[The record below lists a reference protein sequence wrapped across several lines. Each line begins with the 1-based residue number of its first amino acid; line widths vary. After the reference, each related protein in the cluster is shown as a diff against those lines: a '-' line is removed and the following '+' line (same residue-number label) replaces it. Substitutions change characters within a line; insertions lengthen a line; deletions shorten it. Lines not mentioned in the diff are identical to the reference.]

1 MSRMLNTVR
10 YLKPVQIYSRV
21 YRRRPRIVG
30 SGATPGTRT
39 PARPWIPGI
48 TRESPQIGPN
58 QFRFLNQEHRI
69 ETWNDSGI
77 PKLWLYNLHYFESP
91 AADLIHEWIVEN
103 PVGQGNGWEPYP
115 ISLRICN
122 WIKWHIS
129 GNPLEKMALGSLAL
143 QTRYLAQRVEYHLL
157 GNHLFAN
164 AKALVFAG
172 AFFEGAA
179 ATEWLA
185 SGLRILVTQLPEQ
198 ILADGGHFERSPMYH
213 SLILEDVLDLI
224 NLGRAYPG
232 LLPDLSEVAARML
245 GWLGNM
251 VHPDGR
257 IAFFND
263 AAFGVAPE
271 PAALIRYADR
281 LGIQSGQGPLGESGY
296 IRLENA
302 RAVVFFDAAP
312 IGPDYQPG
320 HAHADTLSFEL
331 SIGGRRAIV
340 NSGISTYENNAE
352 RLAQRSTPAHNTI
365 RLDGEDSSEVWS
377 AFRVARRARPLDVG
391 TDRRFFAEAGH
402 DGYKRLKDPAIH
414 RRRLEL
420 HPDRLV
426 VTDEIQARGEH
437 AVELFFHLHPE
448 AHPDIQMDG
457 RLVKTIEPSA
467 WHPEF
472 NMAIPSRT
480 VVGRWKGPCPVRFI
494 TTIPLAL
501 AASLTS
507 QEHFAQ

>member
-1 MSRMLNTVR
+1 MSRVFNTVR
-10 YLKPVQIYSRV
+10 YLKPVQVCGRIY
-21 YRRRPRIVG
+21 RPKPRTIGAG
-30 SGATPGTRT
+30 STPRT
-39 PARPWIPGI
+39 CTLAGPWIPGVG
-48 TRESPQIGPN
+48 RENPQTGPN
-58 QFRFLNQEHRI
+58 QFRFLNDERRI
-69 ETWNDSGI
+69 ETWNDAGI
-77 PKLWLYNLHYFESP
+77 PKLWLYNLHYFDSP
-91 AADLIHEWIVEN
+91 TAGLIRKWIIEN
-103 PVGQGNGWEPYP
+103 PAGQGNGWEPYP
-115 ISLRICN
+115 LSLRICN
-122 WIKWHIS
+122 WIKWHLS
-129 GNPLEKMALGSLAL
+129 GNLLEKAVLESLAL
-143 QTRYLAQRVEYHLL
+143 QASYLAQSIEYHLL

-172 AFFEGAA
+172 AFFEGSAA
-179 ATEWLA
+179 AEWLGC
-185 SGLRILVTQLPEQ
+185 GLRILAAQVPEQ
-198 ILADGGHFERSPMYH
+198 VLEDGGHFERSPMYH

-224 NLGRAYPG
+224 NLGRTYPG
-232 LLPDLSEVAARML
+232 LLPNWSEVAGRML
-245 GWLGNM
+245 SWLQQM
-251 VHPDGR
+251 THPDGQ

-281 LGIQSGQGPLGESGY
+281 LGIQPRQRPLGESGY
-296 IRLENA
+296 IRLENGG
-302 RAVVFFDAAP
+302 AVVFFDAAP

-340 NSGISTYENNAE
+340 NSGISTYENSAE

-365 RLDGEDSSEVWS
+365 RLDSEDSSEVWS

-391 TDRRFFAEAGH
+391 TDRRSFAEAAH

-448 AHPDIQMDG
+448 AHPDIRMDG
-457 RLVKTIEPSA
+457 RLVKTVEPSA

-472 NMAIPSRT
+472 NTAIPSRT
-480 VVGRWKGPCPVRFI
+480 VVGRWKGSCPVRFI
-494 TTIPLAL
+494 TTIPLAP

-507 QEHFAQ
+507 QEHSPQ